1 MTQSASIP
9 DPGLQPERTTLAWQR
24 TVLSLVLGAIVLAVG
39 QLGSGSPWLTIAG
52 TIPALMALAP
62 GVIRPRQEGSSR
74 PPLSTWT
81 VLSRTAALVAAL
93 AAVAI
98 ASAAQRFMG

>member
-1 MTQSASIP
+1 MTPPAGIL

-52 TIPALMALAP
+52 TMPALMALAP

-74 PPLSTWT
+74 PLSTWT

-98 ASAAQRFMG
+98 ASAAQRLVG